1 MIRHQTPLFVASI
14 LMIAGNAIAATIS
27 ETLATPLIVAQ
38 QDTEDGKDPKPDGG
52 TTSEEEE
59 PEC

>member
-1 MIRHQTPLFVASI
+1 
-14 LMIAGNAIAATIS
+14 MIAGNAIAATIS